1 MCVYFILNL
10 CLLISV
16 AVQESSGEGSDG
28 SEFAPSNI
36 EELLKGMSVCQNI
49 GNVKGNCCDV
59 IIGTVSICISLS
71 LSLSLPLSLSA

>member
-1 MCVYFILNL
+1 MCICFILNL
-10 CLLISV
+10 CLLILV

-49 GNVKGNCCDV
+49 GNVKG
-59 IIGTVSICISLS
+59 IMQFMHAFLF
-71 LSLSLPLSLSA
+71 